1 MLSVRQPE
9 ENENI
14 SQAPTLGGFGGVVTG
29 QTGGQRGRGT
39 VSGRGSGFTNL
50 QSYIRANESNPN
62 AQLIQQRTGQA
73 TQAQRQ
79 AQTGFETQAG
89 QARGQLEG
97 IQSQA
102 GLVSSALQ
110 DPTKFVSIPEN
121 VQRITALRTGQEA
134 IANPTAIQ
142 QNVLQGAEGLQ
153 SQRGMIGQALQRDV
167 TGTGLQEYLRSQRVN
182 PALATAGE
190 NRLDRFLAEQTTSGQ
205 QALSGAMTE
214 AERIAALNQPEQVG
228 QIGEIVTQLQANP
241 LATREGILNALTA
254 RQKEE
259 EERINNINNLYIA
272 TQLGLGANI
281 PASGYEVS
289 QGMLIEPGERIF
301 NKPEN
306 LPQVT
311 QERLDEARRQFESQ
325 ENFRSQLAQLQREEE
340 EVDRELAKAYR
351 ASNPANVGY
360 DLGFAIQT
368 ANVINSLEAQKSL
381 IPQRRRDL
389 FSQAPAR
396 TELAPLYQQYLGQ
409 LGRTREQI
417 LGQYD
422 PNQLARLRA
431 LEQITGGSFN
441 PLLSGRIA

>member
-62 AQLIQQRTGQA
+62 AQLIQQRAGQA

-205 QALSGAMTE
+205 QAIGGAMTE
-214 AERIAALNQPEQVG
+214 AERIAALSQPEQVG
-228 QIGEIVTQLQANP
+228 QIGELVSQIQANP
-241 LATREGILNALTA
+241 LSTQAGIQNALIGASRPEQEFIQGLNRDYIANQMGIDVDEVLRIANDYKEVNRQINELNAEK
-254 RQKEE
+254 QNHENE
-259 EERINNINNLYIA
+259 IA
-272 TQLGLGANI
+272 N
-281 PASGYEVS
+281 
-289 QGMLIEPGERIF
+289 
-301 NKPEN
+301 
-306 LPQVT
+306 
-311 QERLDEARRQFESQ
+311 
-325 ENFRSQLAQLQREEE
+325 
-340 EVDRELAKAYR
+340 
-351 ASNPANVGY
+351 
-360 DLGFAIQT
+360 
-368 ANVINSLEAQKSL
+368 LEAEIARNRRDQNRDDL
-381 IPQRRRDL
+381 TEPQR
-389 FSQAPAR
+389 QNAR
-396 TELAPLYQQYLGQ
+396 NLIRQNEALLRQRQEALN
-409 LGRTREQI
+409 RT
-417 LGQYD
+417 
-422 PNQLARLRA
+422 NV
-431 LEQITGGSFN
+431 T
-441 PLLSGRIA
+441 LSGRISSREGSLQYYQDATNKYNDYLNQVQQNRENILSRFDPNRLARVRALSQISGFDFSPYLTRGV